1 MPPASIQNDQ
11 DTDSDSDVEF
21 EDVPI
26 SLPSRPRNREDT
38 GIPITIPSRPPQWS
52 PTLSLPQ
59 QRSQPISSGSEE
71 EIQLRGQISTGIE
84 RVTYRKMKS
93 DMGMDAPDT
102 PVSERRYESFKEL
115 AAEVEGLIDTLW
127 ASATPS
133 IQTEALITLAGLTQ
147 TSLPAFPF
155 DAPPTLNILHK
166 FDCVFAALCTGT
178 HPLTG
183 AVLPGVQP
191 GQSLATETQ
200 KVRIRSLAERT
211 RYQVFSCLAK
221 SNERVNAAT
230 VSNGHGNDYGYGD
243 GDEDEDSGDE
253 VDEPWMLEATRVYEK
268 SLMLLA
274 EQDPD
279 VEGEMDEFNCL

>member
-1 MPPASIQNDQ
+1 MSPASIKDEQNS
-11 DTDSDSDVEF
+11 DTDSDVEF
-21 EDVPI
+21 EDVPM
-26 SLPSRPRNREDT
+26 SLPSRPRNREETD
-38 GIPITIPSRPPQWS
+38 IAISIPSTPRPQWT

-59 QRSQPISSGSEE
+59 QRSQPIPSGSEE
-71 EIQLRGQISTGIE
+71 ETQLRGQISTGIE

-102 PVSERRYESFKEL
+102 PASERRYESFKEL
-115 AAEVEGLIDTLW
+115 AADVEGLIDTLW
-127 ASATPS
+127 ASATPA

-155 DAPPTLNILHK
+155 DAPPTLNIFHK
-166 FDCVFAALCTGT
+166 LDSVFAALCTNT

-183 AVLPGVQP
+183 AALLGART
-191 GQSLATETQ
+191 GQSLVTETQ

-211 RYQVFSCLAK
+211 RHQVFSCLAK
-221 SNERVNAAT
+221 LNDRGNAGAVNA
-230 VSNGHGNDYGYGD
+230 NGYGYGYED
-243 GDEDEDSGDE
+243 DEDQDSGDE

-274 EQDPD
+274 EQDPS
-279 VEGEMDEFNCL
+279 GEAGMDEFNCL

>member
-1 MPPASIQNDQ
+1 MSPASIRNDQ
-11 DTDSDSDVEF
+11 ETDSDSDVEF

-26 SLPSRPRNREDT
+26 SLPARTRNREDIE
-38 GIPITIPSRPPQWS
+38 IPITIRSNPQPQWT
-52 PTLSLPQ
+52 PTLSLPH

-71 EIQLRGQISTGIE
+71 ETQLRGQISTGIE

-102 PVSERRYESFKEL
+102 PASERRYDGFEDL
-115 AAEVEGLIDTLW
+115 AADVEDLIDMLW
-127 ASATPS
+127 ASATPA
-133 IQTEALITLAGLTQ
+133 IQTEALITLAGITQ

-166 FDCVFAALCTGT
+166 LDSVFAALCTST

-183 AVLPGVQP
+183 AVLPGAQP
-191 GQSLATETQ
+191 GQSLVTETQ

-211 RYQVFSCLAK
+211 RYQVFSCLAQ
-221 SNERVNAAT
+221 STEGGNAT
-230 VSNGHGNDYGYGD
+230 NGYGD
-243 GDEDEDSGDE
+243 GDDEDEDSGDE

-279 VEGEMDEFNCL
+279 VEAGMDEFNCL

>member
-1 MPPASIQNDQ
+1 MSPASIQTDQ
-11 DTDSDSDVEF
+11 DSDSDADVEF

-26 SLPSRPRNREDT
+26 SLPNRPRNREDT
-38 GIPITIPSRPPQWS
+38 GIQITVPSTRQPQWS

-59 QRSQPISSGSEE
+59 QRSQPIPSGSDE

-102 PVSERRYESFKEL
+102 PVSERRYDSFKEL
-115 AAEVEGLIDTLW
+115 AAEVEGLVDTLW
-127 ASATPS
+127 ASSTPA
-133 IQTEALITLAGLTQ
+133 IQTEALITLAGLIQ

-183 AVLPGVQP
+183 AVLPGTQL

-211 RYQVFSCLAK
+211 RFEVFSCLAK
-221 SNERVNAAT
+221 SNERGDAAIT
-230 VSNGHGNDYGYGD
+230 NGNGYEYE
-243 GDEDEDSGDE
+243 DEDEDGDE
-253 VDEPWMLEATRVYEK
+253 IDEPWMLEATQVYEK

-274 EQDPD
+274 EQDPN
-279 VEGEMDEFNCL
+279 VEGMDEFNCL

>member
-1 MPPASIQNDQ
+1 MSPASIQNEQ
-11 DTDSDSDVEF
+11 DSDSDSDVEF

-26 SLPSRPRNREDT
+26 SLPSRPRNREDIE
-38 GIPITIPSRPPQWS
+38 IPITIPSTPRPQWT

-59 QRSQPISSGSEE
+59 QRSQPIPSGSEE

-102 PVSERRYESFKEL
+102 PTSARRYNSFKEL
-115 AAEVEGLIDTLW
+115 TADVEGLIDMLW
-127 ASATPS
+127 ASATPA

-147 TSLPAFPF
+147 TSLSAFPF

-166 FDCVFAALCTGT
+166 LDSVFAALCTGT

-183 AVLPGVQP
+183 AVLPGAQP

-211 RYQVFSCLAK
+211 RYAVFSCLAK
-221 SNERVNAAT
+221 SDNRVNDASVNA
-230 VSNGHGNDYGYGD
+230 NGYGYGN

-253 VDEPWMLEATRVYEK
+253 VDEPWMLEATQVYEK

-279 VEGEMDEFNCL
+279 VEGVDEFSCS

>member
-1 MPPASIQNDQ
+1 MSPASIQNDQ
-11 DTDSDSDVEF
+11 ETDSDSDVEF

-26 SLPSRPRNREDT
+26 SLPTRSRNMEDIE
-38 GIPITIPSRPPQWS
+38 IPITIRSTPQPQWT

-59 QRSQPISSGSEE
+59 QRSQPIPSGSEE
-71 EIQLRGQISTGIE
+71 ETQLRGQISTGIE

-102 PVSERRYESFKEL
+102 PASERRYDSFKDL
-115 AAEVEGLIDTLW
+115 AADVENLIDTLW
-127 ASATPS
+127 ASATPA

-166 FDCVFAALCTGT
+166 LDSVFAALCTST

-183 AVLPGVQP
+183 AVLPGAQP
-191 GQSLATETQ
+191 GQSLVTETQ
-200 KVRIRSLAERT
+200 KVRVRSLAERT

-221 SNERVNAAT
+221 SNERGNAA
-230 VSNGHGNDYGYGD
+230 NGYGD
-243 GDEDEDSGDE
+243 GDDEDEDSDDE
-253 VDEPWMLEATRVYEK
+253 VDEPWMLEATQVYEK

-274 EQDPD
+274 EQDPE
-279 VEGEMDEFNCL
+279 VEAGMDEFNCL

>member
-1 MPPASIQNDQ
+1 MSPASIQNDQ

-38 GIPITIPSRPPQWS
+38 GIPITIPSPQPQWT

-71 EIQLRGQISTGIE
+71 ETQIRGQISTGIE

-102 PVSERRYESFKEL
+102 PISERRYESFKEL
-115 AAEVEGLIDTLW
+115 AAEVEGLVDTLW
-127 ASATPS
+127 ASATPA

-166 FDCVFAALCTGT
+166 FDCIFAALCTGT

-183 AVLPGVQP
+183 AVLPGAQP
-191 GQSLATETQ
+191 GQSVATETQ

-221 SNERVNAAT
+221 SDERVDAAT
-230 VSNGHGNDYGYGD
+230 ASNGNANGYGD
-243 GDEDEDSGDE
+243 DEDEDSGDE
-253 VDEPWMLEATRVYEK
+253 VDDPWMLEATRVYEK

-279 VEGEMDEFNCL
+279 VEGGMDEFNCL

>member
-1 MPPASIQNDQ
+1 MSPASVQNDQ
-11 DTDSDSDVEF
+11 ETDSDSDVEF

-26 SLPSRPRNREDT
+26 SLPTRSRNREDIE
-38 GIPITIPSRPPQWS
+38 IPITIRSNPQPQWT
-52 PTLSLPQ
+52 PTLSLPH
-59 QRSQPISSGSEE
+59 QRSQPIPSGSEE
-71 EIQLRGQISTGIE
+71 ETQLRGQISTGIE

-102 PVSERRYESFKEL
+102 PASERRYDGFKDL
-115 AAEVEGLIDTLW
+115 ATDVEDLIDMLW
-127 ASATPS
+127 ASATPA

-166 FDCVFAALCTGT
+166 LDSVFAALCTST

-183 AVLPGVQP
+183 AVLPGAQP
-191 GQSLATETQ
+191 GQSLVTETQ

-221 SNERVNAAT
+221 STERGNAA
-230 VSNGHGNDYGYGD
+230 NGYGD
-243 GDEDEDSGDE
+243 GDDEDEDSGDE

-279 VEGEMDEFNCL
+279 VEAGMDEFNCL

>member
-1 MPPASIQNDQ
+1 MSPALIQNDQ
-11 DTDSDSDVEF
+11 ETDSDSDVEF

-26 SLPSRPRNREDT
+26 SLPTRSINREDIE
-38 GIPITIPSRPPQWS
+38 IPITIRSDPQPQWT

-59 QRSQPISSGSEE
+59 QRSQPIPSGSEE
-71 EIQLRGQISTGIE
+71 ETQLRGQISSGIE

-102 PVSERRYESFKEL
+102 PASERRYDSFKDL
-115 AAEVEGLIDTLW
+115 AADVEDLIDTLW
-127 ASATPS
+127 ASATPA

-166 FDCVFAALCTGT
+166 LDSVFAALCTSM

-183 AVLPGVQP
+183 AVLPGAQP
-191 GQSLATETQ
+191 GQSLVTETQ

-211 RYQVFSCLAK
+211 RYQVFSCLAT
-221 SNERVNAAT
+221 SNERGNA
-230 VSNGHGNDYGYGD
+230 SNGYGD
-243 GDEDEDSGDE
+243 DEDEDSGDE
-253 VDEPWMLEATRVYEK
+253 VDEPWMLEATRAYEK

-279 VEGEMDEFNCL
+279 VEAGMDEFNCL

>member
-1 MPPASIQNDQ
+1 MSPASIKDEQ
-11 DTDSDSDVEF
+11 DSDSDSDVEF
-21 EDVPI
+21 EDVPM
-26 SLPSRPRNREDT
+26 SLPSRPRDETD
-38 GIPITIPSRPPQWS
+38 IAISIPSTPRPQWT

-59 QRSQPISSGSEE
+59 QRNQPIPSGSEE
-71 EIQLRGQISTGIE
+71 ETQLRGQISTGIE

-102 PVSERRYESFKEL
+102 PASERRYESFKEL
-115 AAEVEGLIDTLW
+115 AADVEGLIDTLW
-127 ASATPS
+127 ASATPA

-155 DAPPTLNILHK
+155 DAPPTLNIFHK
-166 FDCVFAALCTGT
+166 LDSVFAALCTST

-183 AVLPGVQP
+183 ATLPGARS
-191 GQSLATETQ
+191 GQSLVTETQ

-211 RYQVFSCLAK
+211 RHQVFSCLAK
-221 SNERVNAAT
+221 SNDRGNAAA
-230 VSNGHGNDYGYGD
+230 VSANGYGYGD
-243 GDEDEDSGDE
+243 DEDEESGDD

-274 EQDPD
+274 EQDPS
-279 VEGEMDEFNCL
+279 GEAGMDEFNCL

>member
-1 MPPASIQNDQ
+1 MSPASIRNDQ
-11 DTDSDSDVEF
+11 ETDSDSDVEF

-26 SLPSRPRNREDT
+26 SLPTRSRNREDIE
-38 GIPITIPSRPPQWS
+38 IPITIRSNPQPQWT
-52 PTLSLPQ
+52 PTLSLPH
-59 QRSQPISSGSEE
+59 QRSQPIPSGSEE
-71 EIQLRGQISTGIE
+71 ETQLRGQISTGIE

-102 PVSERRYESFKEL
+102 PASERRYDGFKDL
-115 AAEVEGLIDTLW
+115 AADVEDLIDMLW
-127 ASATPS
+127 ASATPA

-166 FDCVFAALCTGT
+166 LDSVFAALCTST

-183 AVLPGVQP
+183 AVLPGAQP
-191 GQSLATETQ
+191 GQSLVTETQ

-221 SNERVNAAT
+221 STEGGNAT
-230 VSNGHGNDYGYGD
+230 NGYGD
-243 GDEDEDSGDE
+243 GDDEDEDSGDE

-279 VEGEMDEFNCL
+279 VEAGMDEFNRL

>member
-1 MPPASIQNDQ
+1 MSPASIQNDQ
-11 DTDSDSDVEF
+11 DTDSDGDVEF

-26 SLPSRPRNREDT
+26 SLPARSRNRQDT
-38 GIPITIPSRPPQWS
+38 GIQIDIPSRQPQWS

-93 DMGMDAPDT
+93 DMGMDAPNT

-115 AAEVEGLIDTLW
+115 AAEVEGLIDMLW
-127 ASATPS
+127 ASATPA

-155 DAPPTLNILHK
+155 DAPPTLHILHK

-183 AVLPGVQP
+183 AVLPGAQL

-211 RYQVFSCLAK
+211 RYEVFSCLAK
-221 SNERVNAAT
+221 SSERVNAGDG
-230 VSNGHGNDYGYGD
+230 NGHGYGD
-243 GDEDEDSGDE
+243 GDGDEEDSGDE

-279 VEGEMDEFNCL
+279 VEGGMDEFNCL

>member
-1 MPPASIQNDQ
+1 MSPASIQNDQ
-11 DTDSDSDVEF
+11 DIDSDSNVEF

-26 SLPSRPRNREDT
+26 SLPNRYRNREDAE
-38 GIPITIPSRPPQWS
+38 IPIVIPSTRQPQWT

-59 QRSQPISSGSEE
+59 QRSQPITSGSEE
-71 EIQLRGQISTGIE
+71 ETQLRGQISTGIE
-84 RVTYRKMKS
+84 RVSYRKMKS
-93 DMGMDAPDT
+93 DMGMDAPGT
-102 PVSERRYESFKEL
+102 PVSARKYESFKEL
-115 AAEVEGLIDTLW
+115 AADVEGLVDTLW
-127 ASATPS
+127 ISATPA

-155 DAPPTLNILHK
+155 DALPTLNILHK
-166 FDCVFAALCTGT
+166 FDSIFAALCTGT

-183 AVLPGVQP
+183 TVLPGGQP

-211 RYQVFSCLAK
+211 RYEVFSCLGK
-221 SNERVNAAT
+221 SNRGNLAAT
-230 VSNGHGNDYGYGD
+230 VANGHGHDYGYG
-243 GDEDEDSGDE
+243 DEDSGDE

-274 EQDPD
+274 EQDPE
-279 VEGEMDEFNCL
+279 VEEMDEFNCL